1 MSPARRG
8 CEGAVKR
15 VADAEDDIEDLL
27 DASQADEAG
36 EAGERRLQGRLDGDL
51 VGQRLDKALAVLFD
65 TLSRARLQALMA
77 ENRVFRLD
85 TAGQPRA
92 VTNGSAKALAGDY
105 LVVEPPPAPAIPEP
119 EAIPLSV
126 LYEDAHLIVVDKPA
140 GMAVHPAPGS
150 ETGTLVNALLHHCGD
165 SLSGVGGV
173 ARPGIVHRLD
183 KETSGVMVAAK
194 SDAAHRGL
202 SALFATHDIDRM
214 YVALV
219 RGAPHPSSG
228 TIETRLGRS
237 PHDRKKMAVLKSGG
251 REAVTHYRVERT
263 FGGDKPLAARV
274 ACRLETGRTHQIRVH
289 MASKGSP
296 CLGDP
301 VYGAG
306 APAAPVKAVLV
317 ETGFSRQALHA
328 ALLGFVHPVTGETL
342 RFETPLPP
350 DMAAVQAG
358 LEGL

>member
-1 MSPARRG
+1 MA
-8 CEGAVKR
+8 E
-15 VADAEDDIEDLL
+15 AEDDTDDLI
-27 DASQADEAG
+27 DAAG
-36 EAGERRLQGRLDGDL
+36 AETGGERRLQARLDGAL
-51 VGQRLDKALAVLFD
+51 VGQRLDKALAALFEE
-65 TLSRARLQALMA
+65 LSRARLQALMA
-77 ENRVFRLD
+77 EGRVFRLAAD
-85 TAGQPRA
+85 GAAAPA
-92 VTNGSAKALAGDY
+92 TNGSAKALAGDY
-105 LVVEPPPAPAIPEP
+105 LVVEPPPAPAIPLP
-119 EAIPLSV
+119 EAISLVV

-140 GMAVHPAPGS
+140 GMAAHPAPGS

-194 SDAAHRGL
+194 SDVAHRGL

-214 YVALV
+214 YLALV
-219 RGAPHPSSG
+219 RGAPQPAAG

-251 REAVTHYRVERT
+251 REAVTHYRVEQV
-263 FGGDKPLAARV
+263 FGGERPLAAQV
-274 ACRLETGRTHQIRVH
+274 SCRLETGRTHQIRVH

-306 APAAPVKAVLV
+306 APAAPVRAVLA
-317 ETGFSRQALHA
+317 ETGFRRQALHA
-328 ALLGFVHPVTGETL
+328 AVLGFVHPVTGETL
-342 RFETPLPP
+342 RFETPLPA
-350 DMAAVQAG
+350 DMAAVRAG
-358 LEGL
+358 LDAL

>member
-1 MSPARRG
+1 APAG
-8 CEGAVKR
+8 
-15 VADAEDDIEDLL
+15 
-27 DASQADEAG
+27 
-36 EAGERRLQGRLDGDL
+36 GERRLTAELSGDL

-65 TLSRARLQALMA
+65 ELSRARLQALMA
-77 ENRVFRLD
+77 EGRVFRLD
-85 TAGQPRA
+85 ADGEPRP
-92 VTNGSAKALAGDY
+92 VTNGSAKAQAGDY
-105 LVVEPPPAPAIPEP
+105 LVVEPPPAPAIPQP

-150 ETGTLVNALLHHCGD
+150 ETGTLVNALLAHCGD

-219 RGAPHPSSG
+219 RGAPQPSSG

-251 REAVTHYRVERT
+251 REATTHYRVERT
-263 FGGDKPLAARV
+263 FGGDGAKPLAARV
-274 ACRLETGRTHQIRVH
+274 SCRLETGRTHQIRVH

-301 VYGAG
+301 IYGAG
-306 APAAPVKAVLV
+306 APAAPVKAVLT
-317 ETGFSRQALHA
+317 ETAFARQALHA
-328 ALLGFVHPVTGETL
+328 ALLGFVHPVTGQTL

-350 DMAAVQAG
+350 DMAAVEAG
-358 LEGL
+358 LEAL